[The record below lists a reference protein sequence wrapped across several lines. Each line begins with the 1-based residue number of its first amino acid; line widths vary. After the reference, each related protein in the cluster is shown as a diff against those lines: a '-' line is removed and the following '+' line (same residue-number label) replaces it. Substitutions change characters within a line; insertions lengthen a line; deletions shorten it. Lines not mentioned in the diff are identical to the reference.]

1 MFNVNDKKIK
11 EIMADLIK
19 VSKKAGDEILKVYGQ
34 DFKVDIKEDKSPLT
48 EADRRS
54 NDVITDY
61 LKTLPYPILSEEGK
75 QREYSFRKDWKSF
88 FLVDPLDGTKEFVK
102 RNGEFTVNI
111 AGIEE
116 RNPVLGV
123 IYVPVKDTYYFALKG
138 HGAYRMDG
146 TPEKD
151 FEDMDF
157 NSLCELSEKI
167 NTTFPDPEDK
177 LIVVA
182 SRSHMSEETQ
192 DFIDDMKKNYSEV
205 EVVSSGS
212 SLKLC
217 LVAEGKAHF
226 YPRYAPTMEWDTG
239 AGHAVV
245 LEAGGNVYQHSRINT
260 QLIYNKE
267 DLVNPWFL
275 VVPE

>member
-1 MFNVNDKKIK
+1 MFGIDDKKMK
-11 EIMADLIK
+11 EIMADLIR
-19 VSKKAGDEILKVYGQ
+19 VSKRAGDEILKVYGQ

-61 LKTLPYPILSEEGK
+61 LETLSYPILSEEGK
-75 QREYSFRKDWKSF
+75 KLDYSQRKDWKSF

-111 AGIEE
+111 AGIED
-116 RNPVLGV
+116 NLPVFGV
-123 IYVPVKDTYYFALKG
+123 IYVPVKDVYYFALKG
-138 HGAYRMDG
+138 YGAFRLDK

-151 FEDMDF
+151 FENIDF
-157 NSLCELSEKI
+157 DSICRISHKISTKMPEKSGVL
-167 NTTFPDPEDK
+167 K
-177 LIVVA
+177 VVA
-182 SRSHMSEETQ
+182 SRSHMSKETQ
-192 DFIDDMKKNYSEV
+192 DFIDEKKKEFSDV

-217 LVAEGKAHF
+217 LVGEGKAHY

-239 AGHAVV
+239 AGHAIVN
-245 LEAGGNVYQHSRINT
+245 EAGGNVYQYNKQES
-260 QLIYNKE
+260 LVYNKE

-275 VVPE
+275 VDFE